1 MPTDAEH
8 DDALQKLIADP
19 TNSGHARRV
28 FDLAMQ
34 DPDGAHHSRERIKPA
49 PQAMPADL
57 LNRPYRR
64 HNLAMPF
71 TPEVIA
77 QPSNLSDLVATMQA
91 AVDAWQPMKAIGDGY
106 GFANT
111 GFTRGYLFPTVERLV
126 NVLSIEQSV
135 LKRGVDPKKLFRFEA
150 GATIEIVTKALW
162 AEGKTLMNQPG
173 YEKLTYVG
181 TMSSGGHG
189 SGTWCGPLSE
199 HVKALHLLTVDRAG
213 TVVQF
218 QVEPADGIS
227 DPAAFRVKHPDITLL
242 QDDATFNSCTVA
254 MGCLGI
260 IYSVTIEVR
269 DAFNI
274 RESRTKFR
282 WSEIKQRLPDLLAE
296 QGPGK
301 RLHSIEVWLNPYVV
315 DGDVWAVLGER
326 EWTTEPPAGERPF
339 VIEHGG
345 PEFLYRLVAWCCE
358 HFPHTVPGVINA
370 ALSATQAQDVVMEA
384 PKGLNFGSVNLAP
397 VTAASCGV
405 PANGIEAVVDS
416 LIEWMQSRAST
427 AQAFVTSPVGLRFV
441 RAASAHMSPAFG
453 RDTCMIEV
461 PILLGVPHARET
473 LDGYHAFLFEE
484 CLGRP
489 HWGQVNDTL
498 GNRLHELYPE
508 LPAFLK
514 TFRALNPKGFFD
526 NAFTEQMRFRLR

>member
-8 DDALQKLIADP
+8 NDALQKLIADP
-19 TNSGHARRV
+19 ANSGHAQRV

-34 DPDGAHHSRERIKPA
+34 DPHGAHHSRERIKPA
-49 PQAMPADL
+49 PNALPIDL

-71 TPEVIA
+71 SPEIIA
-77 QPSNLSDLVATMQA
+77 QPNGLKGLIATMQA

-111 GFTRGYLFPTVERLV
+111 GFTRGFLFPTVEKLT
-126 NVLSIEQSV
+126 NILPIDQSV
-135 LKRGVDPKKLFRFEA
+135 LRSDVDAKNLFRFEA

-162 AEGKTLMNQPG
+162 ADGKTLMNQPG

-189 SGTWCGPLSE
+189 SGAWCGPLSD
-199 HVKALHLLTVDRAG
+199 HVKALHLLSVDEMG

-218 QVEPADGIS
+218 QIEPSNGIS
-227 DPAAFRVKHPDITLL
+227 DPVAFRARYPDITLL
-242 QDDATFNSCTVA
+242 QDDATFHSCTVA

-269 DAFNI
+269 EAFNI

-282 WSEIKQRLPDLLAE
+282 WSEIKQRLPQLVAD
-296 QGPGK
+296 QGPDK

-326 EWTTEPPAGERPF
+326 EWTDDLPAGERPF

-345 PEFLYRLVAWCCE
+345 PEFLYRLIAWCCE
-358 HFPHTVPGVINA
+358 YFPHTVPGLIHA
-370 ALSATQAQDVVMEA
+370 ALGATVAQDIVMEA

-405 PANGIEAVVDS
+405 PATEIETLVDS
-416 LIEWMQSRAST
+416 LLEWLQTRAAT
-427 AQAFVTSPVGLRFV
+427 AQAYVTSPVGLRFV
-441 RAASAHMSPAFG
+441 HAASAHMSPAFG

-473 LDGYHAFLFEE
+473 LDGYHGFLFEK
-484 CLGRP
+484 CRGRP
-489 HWGQVNDTL
+489 HWGQVNDIL
-498 GNRLHELYPE
+498 GDRLHLLYPE

-514 TFRALNPKGFFD
+514 SFRALNPKGFFD
-526 NAFTEQMRFRLR
+526 NEFTEQMRFRLR